1 MPLKQSLGRRQN
13 TRIDVR
19 TKYRKEGPLK
29 MHIKI
34 LINLTIVVFLQA
46 SSIHWSID
54 WNSQTNLVSSS
65 YLSKELLPR
74 LIKLDNILKTR
85 INALDDEVDQNFL
98 ILIIITGLM
107 VIILALAAHTCYL
120 SCKQKIDNVVPPKPA
135 VSRIPVIQESHLPVI
150 KEQVT
155 VIAPKNQKNDR

>member
-1 MPLKQSLGRRQN
+1 MF
-13 TRIDVR
+13 
-19 TKYRKEGPLK
+19 
-29 MHIKI
+29 IKI
-34 LINLTIVVFLQA
+34 LINLTMVVFLQA

-85 INALDDEVDQNFL
+85 IDALDDEVDQNFL
-98 ILIIITGLM
+98 ILMIITGLM
-107 VIILALAAHTCYL
+107 VIILALVAHTCYL

-135 VSRIPVIQESHLPVI
+135 VSRIPVIRESHLPVI
-150 KEQVT
+150 KEQVP
-155 VIAPKNQKNDR
+155 VIAPKIQKNEIEMKAVPPTTNWIGCEYGN